1 MKTWM
6 KKSLSLTMALVLTLS
21 LFVFEPLT
29 ASATTMAS
37 SGNEV
42 FAAETAVEEN
52 TVSLIFKLSSV
63 ESFRPL
69 RELNINIGYD
79 SGVLTYENCADGDW
93 TSNTSRVV
101 TPGTSS
107 VNVTF
112 SPGTAG
118 NKGFQTAGTLFTLQ
132 FAIKDNPTPGRY
144 SFSIG
149 AGQTTDYTVWKGSGS
164 TGNSKKSEDRSLL
177 PFLSDYFFLGDP
189 SGIIRI
195 SEIIGLPAT
204 RAAVL
209 NNHTVQFTVGV
220 LPANAQYQDLYW
232 TSSNN
237 DVATVDSSGLA
248 TLRNEGETTIRAE
261 AADGSGV
268 FAECVLTVT
277 PSVSSITLWD
287 VEKADVSVGGTIPSK
302 IYTIRPATALNQMV
316 TWSSSATETAAV
328 DAGTGV
334 VTGIAAG
341 DATITATTEDGGYT
355 ASYPVTV
362 VEGKAA
368 SIGEAE
374 YYTLNEAL
382 AAAASGDTVKLLR
395 DHGATTVTLSQNN
408 VILDLNGHT
417 LSVNTLEVPAGT
429 EGVSIV
435 SGANGGTISLYK
447 ASSLHGLVSVEGKMT
462 AIRDCTIN
470 CDPSRPGGDR
480 DSLKLFR
487 GSGLDLLDN
496 CTVNGNVIIGGIAE
510 SISNCTVTGA
520 IQAAGMAASGEAEE
534 YTAKILNLT
543 DCTVSM
549 TGQGQSNSY
558 AAVYSKYGEIK
569 IGSGTYISIDGSPLH
584 ANGGQK
590 GIIQVYDGRFKPKA
604 GDKVWSV
611 DGAEPT
617 MLREDYEFSATPDSE
632 GFYTVV
638 PGQTTGTFTLTVTP
652 ADAVVVVK
660 DVSNAVQSPLPTSNA
675 AGGVYRYGL
684 VKKSE
689 YTYSV
694 SKSGMKTQSGPV
706 RLGDRAELGVS
717 ITLEQAGAVTPVTP
731 GTISG
736 GTTITSGGTYTIQ
749 SGATGTIVVMTKESV
764 TLVGS
769 GISSPDSTFSDLTFD
784 CSVAGANL
792 TLKDIW
798 INNNVGRGTASG
810 DVNFGLNII
819 NFTGKGNQLNVEG
832 ESLLETQEYVQG
844 AGIHVPKGADL
855 FIGGS
860 GTLYLY
866 KYSQG
871 AGIGGNSYEA
881 CGTIT
886 FGGADV
892 FIKGSKTGP
901 LVGGDSLLG
910 GVKNDPVY
918 ITGGTVVLINKA
930 NGAAIG
936 ASKQG
941 KGAGPVYLQNGNLT
955 IISDFL
961 GSAIGYGGD
970 RSGSA
975 GTLYVSGGSF
985 KAVRTDNSLKFNSD
999 SATQTVD
1006 DTLVTATKRN
1016 GSDTKAV
1023 SRLIFDTSMLSKK
1036 ANGFDVSGSTG
1047 FTYSGGFHEHRYTE
1061 STTSTVSNFGYDGSD
1076 KNLYFYLPMETQ
1088 TLTVNDEKFQVTWSG
1103 AAKAFTVKKADPNA
1117 PVINTPEAQKA
1128 TVTAMEIT
1136 PTTNGAV
1143 STATVTSTAM
1153 AETLTKA
1160 LKAAEEA
1167 GTSAGL
1173 EIKVNAPSTATEVRT
1188 SIPTAS
1194 ISSAVDASIAML
1206 SINTPVGTVELNAA
1220 ALSSAVGQAGSNA
1233 SITVTV
1239 KQVNITALSADQ
1251 QKLVS
1256 GGAVVEVSVT
1266 AGSQSI
1272 TRLGGGSAAI
1282 TVPVGTVKDGQ
1293 TARVYYLNSRGRL
1306 ILMTGSYNADSGTV
1320 TYSTSHLSK
1329 YVVLAQE
1336 KWESPFEDVASTA
1349 WCADAVEFA
1358 AVSGLFQGTSDT
1370 AFSPNASMTRAM
1382 LVSVLWRMEGKPA
1395 SEKSAGFGD
1404 VAADAWYADAV
1415 NWAAANDIVGGYA
1428 EGVFGP
1434 SKQLSR
1440 QQLAAILA
1448 RFAKYCGYDV
1458 TGSADL
1464 SGFAD
1469 QAQMNGFAKEG
1480 MAWAVKE
1487 GLISGTTASTLA
1499 PTAVTT
1505 RAQVA
1510 TILMRFQQ
1518 KTAI

>member
-29 ASATTMAS
+29 ASATSMAS
-37 SGNEV
+37 GKEV
-42 FAAETAVEEN
+42 FTAETAVEEN
-52 TVSLIFKLSSV
+52 TVSLIFKLSTVTS
-63 ESFRPL
+63 SRPL

-79 SGVLTYENCADGDW
+79 SSVLTYKNCADGDW
-93 TSNTSRVV
+93 TINKSPVV
-101 TPGTSS
+101 TPGASS
-107 VNVTF
+107 VNVKF
-112 SPGTAG
+112 EPDSNGSY
-118 NKGFQTAGTLFTLQ
+118 GFGTAGTLFTLQ
-132 FAIKDNPTPGRY
+132 FTINNNPTPGRY

-149 AGQTTDYTVWKGSGS
+149 AGETTNYTVWKGYNTS
-164 TGNSKKSEDRSLL
+164 SKGQESRSLSS
-177 PFLSDYFFLGDP
+177 FLSDYFFLGDL

-195 SEIIGLPAT
+195 SEITGLPAKQ
-204 RAAVL
+204 AAAF
-209 NNHTVQFTVGV
+209 NDHTVQFSVGV

-237 DVATVDSSGLA
+237 EVATVNSSGLV
-248 TLRNEGETTIRAE
+248 TLLKEGETTIRAE

-277 PSVSSITLWD
+277 PGVSGITLWD

-316 TWSSSATETAAV
+316 TWSSSATETATV
-328 DAGTGV
+328 DPGTGV

-368 SIGEAE
+368 SIGESE

-395 DHGATTVTLSQNN
+395 DHGAMTVTLSQNN
-408 VILDLNGHT
+408 VTLDLNGHT

-435 SGANGGTISLYK
+435 SGAAGGTISLYR
-447 ASSLHGLVSVEGKMT
+447 ASALHGLISVKGKMT

-470 CDPSRPGGDR
+470 CDPSRPESDR

-487 GSGLDLLDN
+487 ESGIDLLDG
-496 CTVNGNVIIGGIAE
+496 CTINGNVIIGGVAE
-510 SISNCTVTGA
+510 SISNCTVKGA
-520 IQAAGMAASGEAEE
+520 IQAVGIGSGADE
-534 YTAKILNLT
+534 YTAKIRSLT
-543 DCTVSM
+543 DCTVTM

-558 AAVYSKYGEIK
+558 AAVYSQLGEIK

-584 ANGGQK
+584 ANGNQK
-590 GIIQVYDGRFKPKA
+590 GIIQVYDGLFKPKA
-604 GDKVWSV
+604 GDKVWP
-611 DGAEPT
+611 DNTAEPT

-660 DVSNAVQSPLPTSNA
+660 DASNAVQSPLLTSNA
-675 AGGVYRYGL
+675 AGGVYRYEL

-706 RLGDRAELGVS
+706 RLGDRAMLSVS
-717 ITLEQAGAVTPVTP
+717 IALEQAGAVTPVTP
-731 GTISG
+731 GAISG

-749 SGATGTIVVMTKESV
+749 SGATGTILVMTKEPV

-769 GISSPDSTFSDLTFD
+769 GISSPDSKFSDLTFD

-918 ITGGTVVLINKA
+918 ITGGTLVLINKA

-985 KAVRTDNSLKFNSD
+985 KAVRTDNSLKMNSD
-999 SATQTVD
+999 SAAQTVD

-1088 TLTVNDEKFQVTWSG
+1088 TLTVNNEKFQVTWSG

-1136 PTTNGAV
+1136 PTTNGTV
-1143 STATVTSTAM
+1143 STATVTSSAM

-1220 ALSSAVGQAGSNA
+1220 ALSSAVQQAGSNA
-1233 SITVTV
+1233 SVTVTV
-1239 KQVNITALSADQ
+1239 RQVSVTALSADQ

-1256 GGAVVEVSVT
+1256 GGAVVEVSMT

-1282 TVPVGTVKDGQ
+1282 TVPAGTVKDGQ

-1306 ILMTGSYNADSGTV
+1306 ILMTGSYNVDSGTV

-1336 KWESPFEDVASTA
+1336 KWESPFEDVANTA

-1395 SEKSAGFGD
+1395 SDKSAGFGD

-1458 TGSADL
+1458 TGTADL
-1464 SGFAD
+1464 SGFTD

-1480 MAWAVKE
+1480 MAWAVNE
-1487 GLISGTTASTLA
+1487 GLISGTTAATLA
-1499 PTAVTT
+1499 PAAVTT

-1518 KTAI
+1518 KAAI

>member
-6 KKSLSLTMALVLTLS
+6 KKSLSLAMALVLTLS
-21 LFVFEPLT
+21 LLVFEPLT
-29 ASATTMAS
+29 ASATTMVS

-42 FAAETAVEEN
+42 FTAETAVEGN
-52 TVSLIFKLSSV
+52 TVSLTFGLSSIA
-63 ESFRPL
+63 SSRPL

-79 SGVLTYENCADGDW
+79 SGALTYGNCLNGDW
-93 TSNTSRVV
+93 TYGNMGLTVTDSASN
-101 TPGTSS
+101 

-112 SPGTAG
+112 APVANGSRGFKKAG
-118 NKGFQTAGTLFTLQ
+118 PLFTLQ
-132 FAIKDNPTPGRY
+132 FAIKDNPAPGRH

-149 AGQTTDYTVWKGSGS
+149 AGQTTDYTVWI
-164 TGNSKKSEDRSLL
+164 GNSTSSKTPEARSL
-177 PFLSDYFFLGDP
+177 PSFLSEYFFLGDP
-189 SGIIRI
+189 SGIIKI
-195 SEIIGLPAT
+195 SEITGLPAT
-204 RAAVL
+204 QTAAF
-209 NNHTVQFTVGV
+209 NDHTVQFAVGV

-232 TSSNN
+232 TSSDNKI
-237 DVATVDSSGLA
+237 ATVNSSGLA
-248 TLRNEGETTIRAE
+248 TLLKEGETTIRAE

-277 PSVSSITLWD
+277 PGVSGITLWD
-287 VEKADVSVGGTIPSK
+287 EETADVSVGGTIPSK
-302 IYTIRPATALNQMV
+302 IYTISPATALNQMV
-316 TWSSSATETAAV
+316 TWSSSATEIAAV
-328 DAGTGV
+328 DPGTGV
-334 VTGIAAG
+334 VTGVAAG
-341 DATITATTEDGGYT
+341 DATITATTADGGYT
-355 ASYPVTV
+355 ASYPVRV

-368 SIGEAE
+368 GIGEAE

-395 DHGATTVTLSQNN
+395 DHSATTVTLSQNN
-408 VILDLNGHT
+408 VTLDLNGRT

-435 SGANGGTISLYK
+435 SGANGGTISLYR
-447 ASSLHGLVSVEGKMT
+447 ASALHGLVSVKGKIT

-470 CDPSRPGGDR
+470 CDPSRPEGDR

-487 GSGLDLLDN
+487 ESELELLN
-496 CTVNGNVIIGGIAE
+496 HCTVNGNVIIGGIAE

-520 IQAAGMAASGEAEE
+520 IQAAGMAGGSGTEE
-534 YTAKILNLT
+534 YTAKIRSLT
-543 DCTVSM
+543 DCTVTM
-549 TGQGQSNSY
+549 TGNGQNNSY
-558 AAVYSKYGEIK
+558 AAVYSQYGEIT
-569 IGSGTYISIDGSPLH
+569 IGSGTYISADGSPLH
-584 ANGGQK
+584 ANGGRK
-590 GIIQVYDGRFKPKA
+590 GIIQVYDGLFKPKA
-604 GDKVWSV
+604 GDKVWP
-611 DGAEPT
+611 DGAAEPI
-617 MLREDYEFSATPDSE
+617 MLREDYEFSSVPDSE

-638 PGQTTGTFTLTVTP
+638 PGQTTGIFTLTVTP

-660 DVSNAVQSPLPTSNA
+660 DASNAVQSPLPTSNA
-675 AGGVYRYGL
+675 AGGVYRYEL

-706 RLGDRAELGVS
+706 RLGDRAVLSVS
-717 ITLEQAGAVTPVTP
+717 ITLEQTGAVTPVTP
-731 GTISG
+731 GVISG
-736 GTTITSGGTYTIQ
+736 GSTITSGGTYTIQ
-749 SGATGTIVVMTKESV
+749 SGATGTIVVMTKEPV
-764 TLVGS
+764 TLAGS
-769 GISSPDSTFSDLTFD
+769 GISSPESKFSDLTVD

-792 TLKDIW
+792 ILRDLW

-810 DVNFGLNII
+810 DVNFGLNIL
-819 NFTGKGNQLNVEG
+819 NFTGKGNQLSVEG

-886 FGGADV
+886 FGGADI

-985 KAVRTDNSLKFNSD
+985 KAVRTDNSLKLNSD

-1023 SRLIFDTSMLSKK
+1023 SRLIFDTSMLSKR

-1088 TLTVNDEKFQVTWSG
+1088 TLTVNNEKFQVAWSG
-1103 AAKAFTVKKADPNA
+1103 ATKAFTVAKANPNA
-1117 PVINTPEAQKA
+1117 PVISTPGAQKP

-1136 PTTNGAV
+1136 PTTNGTV
-1143 STATVTSTAM
+1143 STATVTSAAM
-1153 AETLTKA
+1153 VDTLAKA

-1173 EIKVNAPSTATEVRT
+1173 EIKVNAPSTAKEVRT

-1194 ISSAVDASIAML
+1194 ISSAVDASIAVL
-1206 SINTPVGTVELNAA
+1206 SVNTPVGTVELNAA
-1220 ALSSAVGQAGSNA
+1220 ALSSAVRQAGSNA
-1233 SITVTV
+1233 SVTVTV
-1239 KQVNITALSADQ
+1239 KQVSVTLLTADQ

-1256 GGAVVEVSVT
+1256 GGAVVEVSMS

-1282 TVPVGTVKDGQ
+1282 TVPAGTVKSGE

-1306 ILMTGSYNADSGTV
+1306 ILMTGSYNGDDNTV

-1358 AVSGLFQGTSDT
+1358 AVSGLFQGTGDT

-1395 SEKSAGFGD
+1395 AEQSAGFSD
-1404 VAADAWYADAV
+1404 VAADAWYAGAV
-1415 NWAAANDIVGGYA
+1415 NWVAANGIVGGYA

-1458 TGSADL
+1458 TGAADL
-1464 SGFAD
+1464 SRFTD

-1480 MAWAVKE
+1480 MAWAVNE
-1487 GLISGTTASTLA
+1487 GLISGTTTSTLS

>member
-29 ASATTMAS
+29 ASATSVAS
-37 SGNEV
+37 TEGTVFTSTVTVDENANTVTLAVDIGRYKTYQLKLLTIDIGYNSSVLTFPGNNGLDTTGGWTK
-42 FAAETAVEEN
+42 AETKTASDNPSGSFVHVVLGTTN
-52 TVSLIFKLSSV
+52 KNNIHKKGNIFKLVFNIKNNPPTGQYFFKIGNDKITEYGSLYNSTDSS
-63 ESFRPL
+63 
-69 RELNINIGYD
+69 
-79 SGVLTYENCADGDW
+79 
-93 TSNTSRVV
+93 
-101 TPGTSS
+101 GTFEPFSS
-107 VNVTF
+107 
-112 SPGTAG
+112 
-118 NKGFQTAGTLFTLQ
+118 
-132 FAIKDNPTPGRY
+132 
-144 SFSIG
+144 
-149 AGQTTDYTVWKGSGS
+149 
-164 TGNSKKSEDRSLL
+164 
-177 PFLSDYFFLGDP
+177 PFFFLGD
-189 SGIIRI
+189 SDGITPIT
-195 SEIIGLPAT
+195 EITGLTDQSVSYSQGSIQLHAE
-204 RAAVL
+204 
-209 NNHTVQFTVGV
+209 V
-220 LPANAQYQDLYW
+220 LPANATCPGLNWSVSD
-232 TSSNN
+232 
-237 DVATVDSSGLA
+237 DKMATVDNSGVVTFLKA
-248 TLRNEGETTIRAE
+248 TGGEITVRAE
-261 AADGSGV
+261 AVDGSGV
-268 FAECVLTVT
+268 FAECVLTVM
-277 PSVSSITLWD
+277 PGVSGITLWD

-302 IYTIRPATALNQMV
+302 IYTISPAAALNQMV

-368 SIGEAE
+368 SIGESE

-395 DHGATTVTLSQNN
+395 DHGAMTVTLSQNN
-408 VILDLNGHT
+408 VTLDLNGHT

-435 SGANGGTISLYK
+435 SGADGGTISLYR
-447 ASSLHGLVSVEGKMT
+447 ASALQGLVSVKGKMT
-462 AIRDCTIN
+462 AIRNCTIN
-470 CDPSRPGGDR
+470 CDPSSPEGSR
-480 DSLKLFR
+480 DALKLFR
-487 GSGLDLLDN
+487 ESELGLLDG
-496 CTVNGNVIIGGIAE
+496 CTINGNVIIGGVAE
-510 SISNCTVTGA
+510 SINNCTVTGA
-520 IQAAGMAASGEAEE
+520 IQAVGLRGGSGDEE

-558 AAVYSKYGEIK
+558 AAVYSEYGEIK

-584 ANGGQK
+584 ANGGRK

-660 DVSNAVQSPLPTSNA
+660 DASNAVQSPLPTSNA
-675 AGGVYRYGL
+675 AGGVYRYEL

-706 RLGDRAELGVS
+706 RLGDRAELGVT
-717 ITLEQAGAVTPVTP
+717 IALEQAGAVVPVTP

-769 GISSPDSTFSDLTFD
+769 GISSPDSKFSDLTFD

-985 KAVRTDNSLKFNSD
+985 KAVRTDNSLKMNSD

-1076 KNLYFYLPMETQ
+1076 KNLYFYLPMESQ

-1136 PTTNGAV
+1136 PTTNGTV

-1233 SITVTV
+1233 NITVTV
-1239 KQVNITALSADQ
+1239 KQVNITALSAEQ

-1282 TVPVGTVKDGQ
+1282 TVPAGTVKDGQ

-1306 ILMTGSYNADSGTV
+1306 ILMTGSYNVDSGTV

-1458 TGSADL
+1458 TGAADL